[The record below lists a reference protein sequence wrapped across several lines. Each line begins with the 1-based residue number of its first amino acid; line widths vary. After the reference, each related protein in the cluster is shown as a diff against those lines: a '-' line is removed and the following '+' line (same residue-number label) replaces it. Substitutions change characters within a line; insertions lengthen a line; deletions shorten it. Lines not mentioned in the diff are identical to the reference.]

1 MAAQRSASRIPIERS
16 AASRADETPVRD
28 PMPQRHVLARR
39 FGTLALVGIAA
50 FVLACAAAQFL
61 RTDLDWLR
69 APLSFYLVG
78 PFGGWVQTSYFALAL
93 ALISLGTGY
102 YVALAHTARSA
113 APLLLFVLAA
123 LSLGVTATAHTGL
136 PHQSVRLENVVHGIA
151 AASAF
156 LCVTTAMLLQSW
168 RLRGDLAW
176 RKRFRPAMAWSLIC
190 FVALWTDFL
199 GHIEPRGLTQKV
211 LIAMIVGWLALA
223 ALWLRARH
231 SVIPAQGPAPSPAAG
246 RPAEWGR

>member
-1 MAAQRSASRIPIERS
+1 
-16 AASRADETPVRD
+16 
-28 PMPQRHVLARR
+28 MPQRSVLARR
-39 FGTLALVGIAA
+39 FGTLALVGIAT
-50 FVLACAAAQFL
+50 FVLAGAAAQFL

-102 YVALAHTARSA
+102 YVALAHSARSA

-123 LSLGVTATAHTGL
+123 LSLGVTAIAHTGL
-136 PHQSVRLENVVHGIA
+136 PRQPVHLENVVHGIA

-168 RLRGDLAW
+168 RLRSDPIW
-176 RKRFRPAMAWSLIC
+176 RGRFRLAFAWALVC
-190 FVALWTDFL
+190 FIALWADFF
-199 GHIEPRGLTQKV
+199 GRIEPRGLTQKI
-211 LIAMIVGWLALA
+211 LIALIVGWLALA
-223 ALWLRARH
+223 AAWLRRAAR
-231 SVIPAQGPAPSPAAG
+231 
-246 RPAEWGR
+246 